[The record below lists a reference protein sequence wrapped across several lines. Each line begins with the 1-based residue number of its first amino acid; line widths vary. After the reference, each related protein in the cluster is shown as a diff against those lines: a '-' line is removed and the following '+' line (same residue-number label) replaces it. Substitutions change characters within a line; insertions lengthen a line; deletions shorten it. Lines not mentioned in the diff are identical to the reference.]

1 MSQQP
6 LHHGNPQRY
15 SDLAITTVLGIDYIG
30 LKVFGDGEWK
40 VKKHG
45 KERRRTWRKPTMV
58 RLLRHWLSR
67 PEQNDEGGYAR
78 KRANF
83 LKTQLDTERLT

>member
-1 MSQQP
+1 
-6 LHHGNPQRY
+6 
-15 SDLAITTVLGIDYIG
+15 
-30 LKVFGDGEWK
+30 
-40 VKKHG
+40 
-45 KERRRTWRKPTMV
+45 MV

-67 PEQNDEGGYAR
+67 PEQNDEGGDAR